1 MNTKFK
7 ITFKH
12 KRHDFVQAVYG
23 NLEEEASFLA
33 VEQTKKRLEE
43 LFKEIEGAAKENED
57 FCETMGLEMCIE
69 KAQTSEE
76 LVIFIHEIAK
86 AQSCPSHGFVQML
99 MGGAGAPL
107 RG

>member
-23 NLEEEASFLA
+23 SLEEEASFLA

-43 LFKEIEGAAKENED
+43 LFEEIEEAAKESED
-57 FCETMGLEMCIE
+57 FCETVALEMCIN
-69 KAQTSEE
+69 KAKTNEE
-76 LVIFIHEIAK
+76 LIVFIHETAK
-86 AQSCPSHGFVQML
+86 AQRCPSHGLVQMI
-99 MGGAGAPL
+99 MGGAGSPPK
-107 RG
+107 G